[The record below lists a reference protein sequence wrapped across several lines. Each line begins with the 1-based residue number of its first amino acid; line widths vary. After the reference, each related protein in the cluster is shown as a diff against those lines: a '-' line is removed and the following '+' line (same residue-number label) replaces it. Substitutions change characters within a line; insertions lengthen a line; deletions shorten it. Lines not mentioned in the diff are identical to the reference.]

1 MALPKTLI
9 GCGYDNARTF
19 DPKGSSIVGL
29 GGGSTSLVSQ
39 FGSTI
44 AGKFSYC
51 LVPYTT
57 TYELST
63 TKLFIPKYISYC

>member
-44 AGKFSYC
+44 AEKFSYC